1 MLKSPRLSPRDI
13 NHAINNNMRDMD
25 TLGPELASKTLR
37 QRPKGKLSRCE
48 GRERRRAFQ
57 TSSCAGEN

>member
-25 TLGPELASKTLR
+25 SLGPELASKTLR
-37 QRPKGKLSRCE
+37 QRTKGKLSRCE
-48 GRERRRAFQ
+48 G
-57 TSSCAGEN
+57 